1 MTLLIMAAGNGS
13 RYGALKQ
20 FDKLG
25 PKNEFLFEYSIYDAL
40 QNGFDHIVIITKE
53 QFVVELK
60 AYLQKRLP
68 KNIKID
74 VIAQKNEDLPS
85 EVSKTFDRDKPWGT
99 AHAVWVARNLINN
112 GFVVINAD
120 DYYGRD
126 AFKRSAEFINKK
138 VNEKQYGLVPY
149 SLKDTLSDHGS
160 VSRGICQVENGLLI
174 GIRELIKIERN
185 NSSIMDKNTNT
196 NLIGDEPTSMNFW
209 IFDPSIFSEIGSQLV
224 EFLSNKA
231 NIENGEIY
239 IPLVIQHL
247 IEQKNTK
254 IKLTDASSSWF
265 GITYPED
272 KSNAIRLLKEMTIK
286 KLYPSPLWR
295 N

>member
-25 PKNEFLFEYSIYDAL
+25 PKNEFLFEFSIYDAL

-53 QFVVELK
+53 QFVAELK
-60 AYLQKRLP
+60 TYLHKRLP
-68 KNIKID
+68 TNIKID

-85 EVSKTFDRDKPWGT
+85 EVNKTFDREKPWGT
-99 AHAVWVARNLINN
+99 AHAVWVARKLINN

-120 DYYGRD
+120 DYYGKD
-126 AFKRSAEFINKK
+126 AFKRSAEFISKE

-149 SLKDTLSDHGS
+149 LLKDTLSVHGS

-174 GIRELIKIERN
+174 GINELIKIERN
-185 NSSIMDKNTNT
+185 NTSIMDTNT
-196 NLIGDEPTSMNFW
+196 NMTLTGDEPTSMNIW

-224 EFLSNKA
+224 EFLSNET